1 MKSEDEIDQ
10 EIQLEAAKL
19 GILLMRNNSGMLE
32 NKDGTPVR
40 YGLGNISKNQKF
52 KSSDRIAIMPVV
64 ITPEMVGQTVGVFL
78 AIEMKKEGWKY
89 KGDER
94 EQGQKNFIDFI
105 NARGGIA
112 TFCSSVEDFKNA
124 IDNWGKND

>member
-10 EIQLEAAKL
+10 EIQLEAAKM
-19 GILLMRNNSGMLE
+19 GILLMRNNSGAMTDDTGRL
-32 NKDGTPVR
+32 VR

-52 KSSDRIAIMPVV
+52 KSSDRIAIKPVT
-64 ITPEMVGQTVGVFL
+64 ITPEMVGQTIGVFV

-94 EQGQKNFIDFI
+94 EQGQKNFIDYI
-105 NARGGIA
+105 TARGGKA
-112 TFCSSVEDFKNA
+112 FFCCSVEDFKNN
-124 IDNWGKND
+124 IK